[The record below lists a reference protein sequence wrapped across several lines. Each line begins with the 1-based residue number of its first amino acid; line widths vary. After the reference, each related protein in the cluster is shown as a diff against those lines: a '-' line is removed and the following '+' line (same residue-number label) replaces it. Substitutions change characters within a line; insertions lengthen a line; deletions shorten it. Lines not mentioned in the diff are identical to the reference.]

1 MSEYKVVDRQRD
13 LLNLTDLERLREM
26 AENFDV
32 HERKAVLSCIPMN
45 EILDY
50 VAAVFEDFEAKQQ
63 KLIEL
68 SKILAGGKLNNETA
82 I

>member
-1 MSEYKVVDRQRD
+1 MSKGISELKM
-13 LLNLTDLERLREM
+13 TDLEKLREL
-26 AENFDV
+26 AQNFDAQ
-32 HERKAVLSCIPMN
+32 ERKAVLSCIPMN

-68 SKILAGGKLNNETA
+68 SKILAGGRVNA
-82 I
+82 VD

>member
-1 MSEYKVVDRQRD
+1 MSEYKVIDRQND
-13 LLNLTDLERLREM
+13 LLKFTDLEKLRSM
-26 AENFDV
+26 AQNFDV

-68 SKILAGGKLNNETA
+68 SKILVGGGVSVNDR
-82 I
+82 

>member
-1 MSEYKVVDRQRD
+1 MSKGISELKM
-13 LLNLTDLERLREM
+13 TDLERLREL
-26 AENFDV
+26 AQNFDTQ
-32 HERKAVLSCIPMN
+32 ERKAVLSCIPMN

-68 SKILAGGKLNNETA
+68 SKILAGGKLNNETP